1 MPYKTTSKTQFRKNI
16 KKSIVVGLVMLFF
29 DFIAHYTIGNPET
42 ISYFIA
48 KPIIAGL
55 FAYMMFNKDYNIFE
69 LKKDSISYYLYYTTS
84 FSFYHGL
91 YYRIIE
97 LIYSKPL
104 FSRVGDIHIGTITFK
119 ADTIWQG
126 IFAWWIIH
134 GGAFLISIFIVNF
147 LEKKKWLK

>member
-29 DFIAHYTIGNPET
+29 DFIAHSTIGNPET
-42 ISYFIA
+42 IGYFIA
-48 KPIIAGL
+48 KPIIAG
-55 FAYMMFNKDYNIFE
+55 YVVYIYYNRKWKRYIITSNIFA
-69 LKKDSISYYLYYTTS
+69 LI
-84 FSFYHGL
+84 HGL

-104 FSRVGDIHIGTITFK
+104 FSRVGDVHIGTITFK
-119 ADTIWQG
+119 ANIIWQG

-134 GGAFLISIFIVNF
+134 GGAFLLGIYIANF
-147 LEKKKWLK
+147 LEKKK